1 MTITSTRTDVCS
13 ISLARTSTGRVRVT
27 SRGRPFRAI
36 TLSTDAWGARV
47 ALVPDRALLLAG
59 DAIDVAVVVADGL
72 TLHLQETSG
81 TVAYDMRG
89 GSASWSFC
97 AHVGADARLVLDALP
112 WVSASGSRVV
122 RSLSVSLEAT
132 AVLLARETLILGRS
146 GEAPGWLNSHTTVT
160 RAGRPVLVEELRT
173 TNLAPYRVLD
183 SVLAVGRHHI
193 GQVEQVAPL
202 RLEAGDLLWRRLG
215 REAHETAAV
224 LEPLWAVLIQASMEA
239 RSTSPVSRGT
249 DSLDGSTKR

>member
-27 SRGRPFRAI
+27 SRGQPFRAI
-36 TLSTDAWGARV
+36 TLSTNAWGARV

-59 DAIDVAVVVADGL
+59 DAIEVVVAVADGL
-72 TLHLQETSG
+72 TLHLQETTG

-89 GSASWSFC
+89 GSASWSFD
-97 AHVGADARLVLDALP
+97 AHVGVDARLVLDALP

-122 RSLSVSLEAT
+122 RSLSVILEAT
-132 AVLLARETLILGRS
+132 AVLYARETLILGRS
-146 GEAPGWLNSHTTVT
+146 GEPPGWLNSHTTVT
-160 RAGRPVLVEELRT
+160 REGRPVLVDELRT

-183 SVLAVGRHHI
+183 SILAVGRRHI
-193 GQVEQVAPL
+193 GQIEEAAAL
-202 RLEAGDLLWRRLG
+202 RLETGDLLWRRLG

-224 LEPLWAVLIQASMEA
+224 LEPLWAAIVQTSMEG
-239 RSTSPVSRGT
+239 RSPSPVSPGY
-249 DSLDGSTKR
+249 